1 LRLPRS
7 GWETERVPPLEPFEV
22 EEDLIVKRTATIALL
37 SVGLTIASAATALAA
52 NYPPTPGNGGGGN
65 SGGAGG
71 SSGLASTGANVSL
84 GMIVLV
90 ALVAVGIAALVIGRR
105 RARA

>member
-1 LRLPRS
+1 M
-7 GWETERVPPLEPFEV
+7 
-22 EEDLIVKRTATIALL
+22 KRTATIALL
-37 SVGLTIASAATALAA
+37 SVGLTIVSAATALAA
-52 NYPPTPGNGGGGN
+52 NYPPTPGGGGGGN
-65 SGGAGG
+65 NSGGTSGG
-71 SSGLASTGANVSL
+71 GLASTGANVSL

>member
-1 LRLPRS
+1 M
-7 GWETERVPPLEPFEV
+7 
-22 EEDLIVKRTATIALL
+22 KRTATIALL
-37 SVGLTIASAATALAA
+37 SVGLTIATAATALAA
-52 NYPPTPGNGGGGN
+52 NYPPTPGGGGGGN
-65 SGGAGG
+65 NSGGTSGG
-71 SSGLASTGANVSL
+71 GLASTGANVSL

>member
-1 LRLPRS
+1 M
-7 GWETERVPPLEPFEV
+7 
-22 EEDLIVKRTATIALL
+22 KRTATIALL

-52 NYPPTPGNGGGGN
+52 NYPPTPGGGGGN
-65 SGGAGG
+65 NSGGTSGG
-71 SSGLASTGANVSL
+71 GLASTGANVSL

>member
-1 LRLPRS
+1 
-7 GWETERVPPLEPFEV
+7 
-22 EEDLIVKRTATIALL
+22 VKRTATIAIL

-52 NYPPTPGNGGGGN
+52 NYPPTPGGGGGGN
-65 SGGAGG
+65 NSTGTSGG
-71 SSGLASTGANVSL
+71 SGLASTGANVSL
-84 GMIVLV
+84 WMIVLV

>member
-1 LRLPRS
+1 MGDWARPA
-7 GWETERVPPLEPFEV
+7 VPEPFEV

-52 NYPPTPGNGGGGN
+52 NYPPNPGGGGGGN
-65 SGGAGG
+65 NSGGTSGG
-71 SSGLASTGANVSL
+71 GGVAFTGANVTL
-84 GMIVLV
+84 GMIVFV
-90 ALVAVGIAALVIGRR
+90 ALVAVGVAALVIGRR